1 MVICFLNG
9 DIFHL
14 VAFPQGQA
22 VDCQSHVRDKGYKEL
37 GDSAEVT
44 QLLYSIR
51 IESRASES
59 DGPNFKL

>member
-37 GDSAEVT
+37 GDSAEVK

-51 IESRASES
+51 IES
-59 DGPNFKL
+59 

>member
-14 VAFPQGQA
+14 VVFPQGQ
-22 VDCQSHVRDKGYKEL
+22 VVGCQSHVRDKGDKGL
-37 GDSAEVT
+37 GDSAKVT

-51 IESRASES
+51 IET
-59 DGPNFKL
+59 